1 MRIIQEK
8 YVYTYNVKII
18 YYILYCNY
26 FKGDFHMDPIKMK
39 KAGSFY
45 NMAKSNLVKILK
57 EKLFLFSKKN
67 IDIKNIETYCITEED
82 NTLIED
88 IRSARNEWLNADS
101 NLQHV
106 CESEIIDYYTYMLK
120 AAQIKYEYFLKKAK
134 ERGVRLRQGVH
145 GADVKNA
152 QIGK

>member
-1 MRIIQEK
+1 
-8 YVYTYNVKII
+8 
-18 YYILYCNY
+18 
-26 FKGDFHMDPIKMK
+26 MDSNAMK
-39 KAGSFY
+39 KADSFY
-45 NMAKSNLVKILK
+45 SMAKNWLIKIFK
-57 EKLFLFSKKN
+57 ETVFLFSKKN
-67 IDIKNIETYCITEED
+67 IDIKNINMRPYCITEED

-134 ERGVRLRQGVH
+134 ERGVRLKQGIH